1 MFKSLGKKDLEF
13 FDDKT
18 FDPYTKI
25 YMTVF
30 AASLKHVRAS
40 AISLLGLVS
49 PFSIELLPLEE
60 RVNIVLYSLSPDELD
75 VRTKLANRYL
85 SEIFPSIR
93 LLQGNHLKNVFLTG
107 KLIQYQEEKFWA
119 YRNHLY
125 ALYEPPMSYR
135 QINQFINWYMKKYRQ
150 KGDIKLR
157 FAFFTPQTLLLTK
170 KKQKEKGIFDE
181 SAIIS
186 SFEERLAQSNEFRG
200 LELFA
205 MINES
210 YRAEFTEE
218 SLDKAYRFVQEG
230 IYYSFLKE
238 ADSVLRI
245 RTLYPSEESTQLPMK
260 QGFNLLL
267 SLLTPGFLDQ
277 TIQLAKKPSFN
288 VLRTQK
294 SLISSRAKKI
304 SSESILNL
312 AVILRT
318 GAERHVLIDSTVI
331 GIERLVLLNLV
342 LQPSHSSQEIC
353 QENPEGRIYG
363 PYPVPG
369 FSKYKVFAFKA
380 LKSNINILI
389 WLITLEKQLSRLLE
403 AYESIEWFLINWVR
417 NFDFQEP
424 INLKG
429 LTADLNSF
437 LEQTFPDDLVWLK
450 I

>member
-13 FDDKT
+13 FEDKT
-18 FDPYTKI
+18 FDPYTKT

-30 AASLKHVRAS
+30 TASLRHVRAS

-49 PFSIELLPLEE
+49 PFSIELLPIEE
-60 RVNIVLYSLSPDELD
+60 RVNIILYSLSQDELE

-85 SEIFPSIR
+85 SEIFPSMR
-93 LLQGNHLKNVFLTG
+93 LVQGNHLKNVFLTG
-107 KLIQYQEEKFWA
+107 KLIQHQEERFWA

-170 KKQKEKGIFDE
+170 KKQKEKGLFDE

-186 SFEERLAQSNEFRG
+186 SFEERLAQSDEFRG
-200 LELFA
+200 LELFV
-205 MINES
+205 MVNES

-218 SLDKAYRFVQEG
+218 SLDKACRFVQEG
-230 IYYSFLKE
+230 IYFSFLKE

-245 RTLYPSEESTQLPMK
+245 RTLYPPEESAQLPMR

-288 VLRTQK
+288 ALRTQK
-294 SLISSRAKKI
+294 RSSRARNN
-304 SSESILNL
+304 SSKGILNL

-318 GAERHVLIDSTVI
+318 GAERHVLIDSTVT

-342 LQPSHSSQEIC
+342 LQPSHSSQEIV

-369 FSKYKVFAFKA
+369 FSKYKVFTFKA
-380 LKSNINILI
+380 RKNNIHVLI
-389 WLITLEKQLSRLLE
+389 WLIALEKHLSRLLE

-417 NFDFQEP
+417 NVDFQGS

-429 LTADLNSF
+429 LNADLNSF
-437 LEQTFPDDLVWLK
+437 LEQTFPDELVWLK